1 MPLLAGN
8 LFPPFNRISDPR
20 RGHVEKESY
29 RCSRE
34 SVMPN
39 SPEAEK
45 ASSFYREGP
54 AALAAEIL
62 DADIVKPGNARSQV
76 VERHLPSCSTRRE
89 ALTGQDTLNKTSISE
104 YPLVT
109 FETFRT
115 FLHLRPRSIASQQPA
130 SGKVRSL
137 SSGKAALQR

>member
-20 RGHVEKESY
+20 RGHVEKDGN

-45 ASSFYREGP
+45 ASSLHYVGP
-54 AALAAEIL
+54 AVLAEEIL
-62 DADIVKPGNARSQV
+62 DADIVKLGDA
-76 VERHLPSCSTRRE
+76 
-89 ALTGQDTLNKTSISE
+89 
-104 YPLVT
+104 
-109 FETFRT
+109 
-115 FLHLRPRSIASQQPA
+115 
-130 SGKVRSL
+130 
-137 SSGKAALQR
+137 